1 MMQVQEV
8 NEHLRNAA
16 TVHLQCSFEIDD
28 VSFVLE
34 YVRRDVIF
42 VLASWVFLAWSK
54 TIKGLA
60 NYFNDE
66 NWNTCWEKV

>member
-42 VLASWVFLAWSK
+42 VLAS
-54 TIKGLA
+54 
-60 NYFNDE
+60 
-66 NWNTCWEKV
+66 